1 VTSSK
6 SQSLTVKLS
15 LAAVFAA
22 LVTVSTLI
30 LQIPVPA
37 TGGYINVG
45 DAMIFTCA
53 LLFGSRVGGLA
64 GGIGSAAADLIG
76 YPVFAPYTLLIKGV
90 EGFVTGY
97 VKDGKSII
105 KDLVAW
111 IIGSIV
117 MVSGYFI
124 TEAYVMGLGPVSA
137 AVEIPG
143 NVFQVVFGGIISIP
157 LSRVLRKSFPS
168 ILAS

>member
-1 VTSSK
+1 MTSSK
-6 SQSLTVKLS
+6 GQSLTVKLS

-30 LQIPVPA
+30 LQIPVPS

-45 DAMIFTCA
+45 DAMIFTSA
-53 LLFGSRVGGLA
+53 LLFGPIVGGLA

-76 YPVFAPYTLLIKGV
+76 YPVFAPYTLVIKGV
-90 EGFVTGY
+90 EGLVAGY
-97 VKDGKSII
+97 IKNGKSLTR
-105 KDLVAW
+105 DLVAW
-111 IIGSIV
+111 IVGSFV

-124 TEAYVMGLGPVSA
+124 AEAYVMGLGPVSA

-143 NVFQVVFGGIISIP
+143 NMFQVVFGGVISVP
-157 LSRVLRKSFPS
+157 LSRVLRKSLPS
-168 ILAS
+168 ILA